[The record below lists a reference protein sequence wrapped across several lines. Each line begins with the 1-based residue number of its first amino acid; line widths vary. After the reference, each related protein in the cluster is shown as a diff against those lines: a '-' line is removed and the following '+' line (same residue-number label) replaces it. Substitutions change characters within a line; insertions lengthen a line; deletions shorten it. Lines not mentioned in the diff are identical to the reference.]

1 MSPILLHLW
10 GPLSIHVYGLFIA
23 LGALV
28 GIYCASSDKVLKK
41 LMPYDELITF
51 VMYIMIAAV
60 IGGRLLFAI
69 ETFKD
74 LASWIDF
81 FKFWQPGY
89 SILGSLSAS
98 LFLSI
103 VYLKTYYGNIFFILD
118 RIALYVPLAQSIAR
132 LGCYFTGCCY
142 GVITTVWWAVVYT
155 DQNNLAPLYTLLHPT
170 QLYSSLTL
178 FILFLCLQVMQRYC
192 KKPGQL
198 VGLYLIGAAL
208 ERFLIDFLRADRT
221 IIVSFFSTAQ
231 IVAIILF
238 PIGLFF
244 LYKDFYAQS
253 NK

>member
-10 GPLSIHVYGLFIA
+10 GPLSIHIYGFFIA
-23 LGALV
+23 LGALA
-28 GIYCASSDKVLKK
+28 GIYCASHDKALKQF
-41 LMPYDELITF
+41 MSYDQLLTF
-51 VMYIMIAAV
+51 VMYIIIAAV

-74 LASWIDF
+74 LESWIDF

-89 SILGSLSAS
+89 SILGSVSAS

-103 VYLKTYYGNIFFILD
+103 MYLKAYYGHIFFILD

-142 GVITTVWWAVVYT
+142 GVTTTVWWAVVYT
-155 DQNNLAPLYTLLHPT
+155 DHNNLAPLYTSLHPT
-170 QLYSSLTL
+170 QLYSALTL
-178 FILFLCLQVMQRYC
+178 FILFICLQVAQNFL

-198 VGLYLIGAAL
+198 VGIYLIGAGF